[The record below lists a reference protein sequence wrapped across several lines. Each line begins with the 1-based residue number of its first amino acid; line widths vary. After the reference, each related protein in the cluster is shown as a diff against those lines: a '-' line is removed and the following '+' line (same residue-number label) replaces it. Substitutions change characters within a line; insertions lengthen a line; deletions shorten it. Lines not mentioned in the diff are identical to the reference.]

1 MSNKIKAVIGISLVM
16 LLPVL
21 AMAQIQT
28 APTQPLTIER
38 ILRILNTLINW
49 LFTLLLVVATFFIF
63 YAAYLYLTAGG
74 NEENVGKAK
83 NQLIFAA
90 VAIAVAFVAQGVR
103 FLVEQLVQ
111 R

>member
-1 MSNKIKAVIGISLVM
+1 MIT

-21 AMAQIQT
+21 AMAQGGIQT
-28 APTQPLTIER
+28 APTNPLTIER

-63 YAAYLYLTAGG
+63 YAAYLYLTAAG

-103 FLVEQLVQ
+103 FLVEQLIQ